1 MSLKALANLVCE
13 ASVRTSSD
21 VLTRELER
29 NLPQLRKGV
38 LAFGSPPPPP
48 TSTSALADS
57 HKKLST
63 FIRELS
69 HFLKVSEEQSK
80 KILATYLSGKFF
92 SLYLSLVDKS
102 SIGLGLKAF
111 GWVPAFLLTGRGL
124 NSRWLLGFV
133 ASSGL
138 DVAKCG
144 FDSRCHFSSFLCDF

>member
-111 GWVPAFLLTGRGL
+111 G
-124 NSRWLLGFV
+124 
-133 ASSGL
+133 
-138 DVAKCG
+138 
-144 FDSRCHFSSFLCDF
+144 